1 MTKPISIVSNPS
13 ILILKANNV
22 KQRPFAAQTN
32 ITLTNKDIVEADTRD
47 IISPTQKNGDNRA
60 GPGLIA

>member
-22 KQRPFAAQTN
+22 KQRPFAAQTST
-32 ITLTNKDIVEADTRD
+32 TLINKDTVEADIRD
-47 IISPTQKNGDNRA
+47 MIDQTQKNGHNRVE
-60 GPGLIA
+60 PGLIA